1 MVSLG
6 VLALLENGESG
17 MLLRP
22 FFVSQSLHL
31 PRFEPKMGV
40 KSAKIREKI
49 GQIGPIS
56 VYFRYICGEKS
67 NIFAMKRLFLSLLI
81 SVCTLCMAQ
90 TNHMKFK
97 GIPMEGTVESFVKK
111 LEAKGCKYIDLT
123 NGEAVLKGDFSAFR
137 DCYIFVMSAPHKNEV
152 HTVGVN
158 MPERETWEAV
168 SIDYFGLKTLLTQK
182 YGTPE
187 CTEEFE
193 GEEPPTDF
201 SKLFALLHDECKY
214 VSTYT

>member
-1 MVSLG
+1 
-6 VLALLENGESG
+6 
-17 MLLRP
+17 
-22 FFVSQSLHL
+22 
-31 PRFEPKMGV
+31 
-40 KSAKIREKI
+40 
-49 GQIGPIS
+49 
-56 VYFRYICGEKS
+56 
-67 NIFAMKRLFLSLLI
+67 MKRLFLSLLI
-81 SVCTLCMAQ
+81 SACTLCMAQ
-90 TNHMKFK
+90 TNPMKFK

-111 LEAKGCKYIDLT
+111 LEAKGCEYIDLT

-214 VSTYT
+214 VSTYTCKGGTIVLSIKKGVNGTASVMLVYVTDVNWDEFMKKMMDDL